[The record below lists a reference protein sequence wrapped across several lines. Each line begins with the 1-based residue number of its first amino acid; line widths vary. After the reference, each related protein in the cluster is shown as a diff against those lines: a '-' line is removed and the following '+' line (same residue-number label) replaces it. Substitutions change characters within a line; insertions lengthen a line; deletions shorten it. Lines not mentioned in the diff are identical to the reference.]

1 MKNVKCLAVASVLLL
16 SDASVMEIEA
26 QEKVFIEIGQN
37 RYYSEALNI
46 KSPCIYD
53 ETLGKHV
60 ICPIRNLPT
69 YESPSIKHLRET
81 MAGIPFKPRELW
93 GQPIKQQMIYLKG
106 AILECS
112 LTDIVAIYHD
122 NLAKTTRQDYYAK
135 VQSYPYSWELE
146 EKFENEVWKIVRND
160 YELSEKEFKMSL
172 RSLISPDDALY
183 SAPLIV
189 HFTNKLAP
197 RYELHYTDKNF
208 PTKVVKLPS
217 EFELLIGKPDKGD
230 VVYDFDKD
238 EELKKKVHQSEKS
251 SQISA

>member
-1 MKNVKCLAVASVLLL
+1 MKNVKCLAVANVLLL
-16 SDASVMEIEA
+16 SNASAAETEA
-26 QEKVFIEIGQN
+26 QERVFIEIGQN
-37 RYYSEALNI
+37 RYYSEALDI
-46 KSPCIYD
+46 KSPCMYD

-69 YESPSIKHLRET
+69 YETPSIKHLRET
-81 MAGIPFKPRELW
+81 MAGISFKPRKFW
-93 GQPIKQQMIYLKG
+93 AKPIEHQMIYLKD
-106 AILECS
+106 AILKCS

-122 NLAKTTRQDYYAK
+122 NLAETTRQDYYAK

-146 EKFENEVWKIVRND
+146 EKFEDEVLKI
-160 YELSEKEFKMSL
+160 LSEEYEISENEFKMSL

-238 EELKKKVHQSEKS
+238 DELKKKVHQSEKS